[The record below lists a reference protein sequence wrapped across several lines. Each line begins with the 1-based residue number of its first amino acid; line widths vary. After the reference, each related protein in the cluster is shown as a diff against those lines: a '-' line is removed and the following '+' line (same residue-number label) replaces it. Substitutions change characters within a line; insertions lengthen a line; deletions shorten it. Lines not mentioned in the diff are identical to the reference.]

1 MATTGY
7 DYAPIAAAPQNSRPI
22 VVPPLGPQR
31 RFWLIVLT
39 IWSLL
44 AIISAGQ
51 TALYLVHAGAPVP
64 WRSLLVGRLANWYT
78 CALFLPPLV
87 WLARR
92 FPIERTNWRRTVPLT
107 FIVSLGC
114 AVAKCI
120 VYLPVD
126 HLLGARTATLA
137 SLLVSDLTGELT
149 IFWAALGVIHAVEF
163 YRRYQTRAAYAM
175 RLEGELA
182 GARLDALASRLRP
195 HFLFNTLG
203 AISEL
208 THKDPDGA
216 DRMLTQLADLLRETL
231 RRPSDSDIP
240 LAEEMALI
248 DRYVSIMRVRFGS
261 RLTVTV
267 ESTDRS
273 REALVPAFVLQPLVE
288 NAFEHGIGRRPGPGH
303 VLIRAS
309 VENGDADTLELRLVV
324 EDDGV
329 GLGDHPEE
337 GGLGIASTRQ
347 RLARRYGDG
356 HRFLLRRTPG
366 GGTRASIAIPFVR
379 DAGMVA
385 DMPMTAAGTIRA
397 SASR

>member
-1 MATTGY
+1 MY
-7 DYAPIAAAPQNSRPI
+7 DVAPLPPAPQNGRSI
-22 VVPPLGPQR
+22 VVSAAGPER

-44 AIISAGQ
+44 AVISAGQ
-51 TALYLVHAGAPVP
+51 TALYLAHTGAPIP
-64 WRSLLVGRLANWYT
+64 WRSLFVGRLANWYT

-92 FPIERTNWRRTVPLT
+92 FPIERTSWRRTVPLT
-107 FIVSLGC
+107 LIVSLGC
-114 AVAKCI
+114 AVAKCV

-126 HLLGARTATLA
+126 HLLGERSATLA
-137 SLLVSDLTGELT
+137 SLLAADLTSELT
-149 IFWAALGVIHAVEF
+149 IFWAVLGIIHAVEF

-182 GARLDALASRLRP
+182 GARLDALVSRLRP

-231 RRPSDSDIP
+231 RRPSDADIP
-240 LAEEMALI
+240 LAEELALV

-267 ESTDRS
+267 EVTALS
-273 REALVPAFVLQPLVE
+273 REALVPVFVLQPLVE
-288 NAFEHGIGRRPGPGH
+288 NAFEHGIGRRPGPGN
-303 VLIRAS
+303 VLIHAS
-309 VENGDADTLELRLVV
+309 VETTVTGTAELRLVV

-329 GLGDHPEE
+329 GLADSQDD

-356 HRFLLRRTPG
+356 HRFLLRRMPG
-366 GGTRASIAIPFVR
+366 GGTRAGISIPFVR
-379 DAGMVA
+379 HEGMAA
-385 DMPMTAAGTIRA
+385 DLPVMAAGTSHA